1 MRTGL
6 HPKLWRPSQPW
17 PGPIALLVASLA
29 RTRQLAL
36 EERHRWPLWLPV
48 ALGGGTALYFAAPA
62 EPPLWLGWAAAV
74 LFVAFV
80 SAGFA
85 STGVWVR
92 AALGILAALT
102 LGFATAKLQ
111 EARAAA
117 PVLPRPMVAHL
128 TGRVVA
134 LDWGSKGQRVIIDQV
149 RSGRLPDPPARARI
163 LIQKGGDGLRVGQGI
178 GLTAQ
183 LMPPPGP
190 AAPGDN
196 DFGRAAFFARIGAT
210 GFSYGAPQAVP
221 LGHPP
226 GAWDR
231 LLELVEDMRARM
243 TARIRGQLPKSEGA
257 IITAII
263 TGERGGIDPEDE
275 AALRDAGLAHVL
287 AIAGLHMALVGAGLF
302 WLVRAVLAAIPA
314 VALAYPIKKWAAAA
328 AIAGAGFY
336 IVISGASSSAT
347 RAFVMLAMMLLAILL
362 DRPALSM
369 RSLGLAA
376 AVLLLARPV
385 AITEPGFQMSFAAVA
400 SLVAVAEWEQRR
412 ARLVPRGWLYRH
424 MRGIALTSLVA
435 SFATLPFAMF
445 YFGRATHYAVLGNL
459 LAMPVMGLVTMP
471 AAALSVAA
479 MPLGLEHGPLRLMAW
494 SIDLMLGLGR
504 FVSGLPGAVTVTP
517 AFPLSAL
524 VSIALGG
531 LWILLWRRHWRW
543 WGLLPVVAGIALAVS
558 APRPDLMIASD
569 ARTIALRGPDGLF
582 YFPRPPKDRFAAA
595 RWLLRDGDARDWQA
609 ATGSPLVTCDALGC
623 VAKQAG
629 LTLAMSLRPEA
640 LNDDCTQA
648 DIVVSAAPIM
658 PCEGPRL
665 VLGAHE
671 IAEGG
676 GYAITLSPLHAI
688 SVNQRRGMRPWVI
701 EPTGQ

>member
-17 PGPIALLVASLA
+17 RGLIALLITISA
-29 RTRQLAL
+29 RVRQMAL
-36 EERHRWPLWLPV
+36 DERHRWPLWLPV

-62 EPPLWLGWAAAV
+62 EPPLWLGWAAAG
-74 LFVAFV
+74 LFLAFV

-92 AALGILAALT
+92 AVLGGLAALT
-102 LGFATAKLQ
+102 LGFAVAKLQ

-117 PVLPRPMVAHL
+117 PVLPRPMVSHL

-163 LIQKGGDGLRVGQGI
+163 LIQKDADRLRVGQGI

-210 GFSYGAPQAVP
+210 GFSYGAPQTVP
-221 LGHPP
+221 LAHPA

-231 LLELVEDMRARM
+231 LMELVEGMRASM

-257 IITAII
+257 IVTAII

-376 AVLLLARPV
+376 AILLLARPV

-412 ARLVPRGWLYRH
+412 TRLVPRGWLYRH
-424 MRGIALTSLVA
+424 VRGIALTSLVA
-435 SFATLPFAMF
+435 SFATLPFAMY

-471 AAALSVAA
+471 SAALSVAA
-479 MPLGLEHGPLRLMAW
+479 MPFGLEHAPLRLMAW
-494 SIDLMLGLGR
+494 SIEMMLGLGR

-543 WGLLPVVAGIALAVS
+543 WGLLPVVAGIVMAVS
-558 APRPDLMIASD
+558 APRPDMMIASD

-582 YFPRPPKDRFAAA
+582 HFPRAPKDRFAAA
-595 RWLLRDGDARDWQA
+595 RWLLRDGDIRDWRA
-609 ATGSPLVTCDALGC
+609 AVGSPMVTCDAL
-623 VAKQAG
+623 
-629 LTLAMSLRPEA
+629 
-640 LNDDCTQA
+640 
-648 DIVVSAAPIM
+648 
-658 PCEGPRL
+658 
-665 VLGAHE
+665 
-671 IAEGG
+671 
-676 GYAITLSPLHAI
+676 
-688 SVNQRRGMRPWVI
+688 
-701 EPTGQ
+701 